1 VKIYVLP
8 LWLLAGWLAA
18 VSFTFFSLHLRRREE
33 RDKEEI
39 QPAAAQIFLSGS
51 ND

>member
-1 VKIYVLP
+1 MSSLCGC
-8 LWLLAGWLAA
+8 WLLAGWQPFLSL
-18 VSFTFFSLHLRRREE
+18 SFLSTCGEKRE